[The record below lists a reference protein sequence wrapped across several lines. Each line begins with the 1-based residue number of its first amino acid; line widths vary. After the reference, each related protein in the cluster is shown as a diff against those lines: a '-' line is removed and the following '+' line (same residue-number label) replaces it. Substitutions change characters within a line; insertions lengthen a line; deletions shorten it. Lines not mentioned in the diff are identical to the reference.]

1 MVALPGR
8 IQAQIAVTLSLRG
21 RGNPYL
27 QGYLEADALPHD
39 LSRSAANP
47 GRSPASRTSRD
58 APPPVEIWLIWW
70 ARPGWVR
77 AATVS
82 PPPTTLKVVVAAT
95 ASAKARVPGSKGGI
109 SNTPIG
115 PFHRI
120 VRAD

>member
-8 IQAQIAVTLSLRG
+8 IQAQIAVTLSHEG

-47 GRSPASRTSRD
+47 GRSPASRNSRD
-58 APPPVEIWLIWW
+58 APPPVEIWLILLT
-70 ARPGWVR
+70 RPAWVR

-82 PPPTTLKVVVAAT
+82 PPTTLKLVVAAT
-95 ASAKARVPGSKGGI
+95 ASAKARVPRSKGGI